1 MMHPSLLSFAVWA
14 QYFVTFG
21 ASLPGCIRTLATR
34 GAAHL
39 PLVWRCKDLFQRQI
53 RSGFDMEIL
62 QWGEIAQNIGV
73 SFQGPIILSRVKIL
87 STHMKSSTSVFRLV
101 VINDFHMCSWYHPS
115 FSSPRSQWVGDLH
128 CCWGSLKERQVSQL
142 KMGFAG
148 VKWSRFGCFPLV
160 PSPKSWLPP
169 EKGLCPC
176 VPIPY
181 GEKMWNLIHVWF
193 LMVESDATTGVK
205 RPSDRRRCEGKRHAW
220 HERIHPWKV
229 RADVGFWMLSTKLN
243 WICLISNI
251 IILAPIQKKQP
262 KKISPRGGS
271 QTSKAGETNY
281 PLPYA
286 T

>member
-53 RSGFDMEIL
+53 RSGFDTEIL
-62 QWGEIAQNIGV
+62 QGREIAQNIGV
-73 SFQGPIILSRVKIL
+73 SFQGHSFHLSFRGLRFWAPTWRVQHLCFVWWSFMIF
-87 STHMKSSTSVFRLV
+87 TCVHGIT
-101 VINDFHMCSWYHPS
+101 PS

-160 PSPKSWLPP
+160 PTLSLGYHPKKACAHVCPSP
-169 EKGLCPC
+169 
-176 VPIPY
+176 
-181 GEKMWNLIHVWF
+181 M
-193 LMVESDATTGVK
+193 VK
-205 RPSDRRRCEGKRHAW
+205 RWETWSTCGWKWCHYWCETPWRLQKIWRHKACMAW
-220 HERIHPWKV
+220 KNSSLE
-229 RADVGFWMLSTKLN
+229 G
-243 WICLISNI
+243 
-251 IILAPIQKKQP
+251 
-262 KKISPRGGS
+262 
-271 QTSKAGETNY
+271 TSWCGLLDA
-281 PLPYA
+281 
-286 T
+286 